1 MKVLIVD
8 DEYLELEQLTY
19 LVKRKYPHWEVWPAE
34 DAAEAKRLAA
44 SHRFRLA
51 LIDIHLPGQSGLDLA
66 YELKQK
72 QPDLALIIITAYQD
86 FAYAKRAIQLEV
98 LDYLVKP
105 LIESEFDQALSKF
118 EQKHPEALV
127 SSPLIRAALEYV
139 HCHYAQKISL
149 TEVAAAVHVHPA
161 YLSRLFVEE
170 IGIHFKDYVNRYRI
184 EKAKELLTKKPDWSM
199 ARIAEETGFSS
210 QHHFSHLFR
219 KYVGIPPTKYKENN
233 G

>member
-19 LVKRKYPHWEVWPAE
+19 LVKRKYPHWEICTAE
-34 DAAEAKRLAA
+34 DAVEAKRLAA
-44 SHRFRLA
+44 SHYFRLA

-66 YELKQK
+66 HELKQK
-72 QPDLALIIITAYQD
+72 QPDLALVIITAYQD

-118 EQKHPEALV
+118 EQKHPEVLV
-127 SSPLIRAALEYV
+127 SSSPIREALEYV
-139 HCHYAQKISL
+139 HRHYAQKISL
-149 TEVAAAVHVHPA
+149 TDVAAAVHVHPA
-161 YLSRLFVEE
+161 YLSKLFFEE
-170 IGIHFKDYVNRYRI
+170 VGIHFKDYVNRYRI
-184 EKAKELLTKKPDWSM
+184 EKAKELLIKKPDWSM
-199 ARIAEETGFSS
+199 ARIAEDTGFSS
-210 QHHFSHLFR
+210 QYHFSHSFR
-219 KYVGIPPTKYKENN
+219 KYVGIPPTKYKEIN